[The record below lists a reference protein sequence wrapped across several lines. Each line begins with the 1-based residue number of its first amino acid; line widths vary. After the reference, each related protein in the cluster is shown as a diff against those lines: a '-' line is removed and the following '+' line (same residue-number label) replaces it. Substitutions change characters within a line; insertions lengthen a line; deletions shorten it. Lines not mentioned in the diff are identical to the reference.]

1 MLNMQDKE
9 NLVNTL
15 VEMLDKKLALVNMW
29 LDDDNKEELENLLY
43 RIIDV
48 QEEYK

>member
-15 VEMLDKKLALVNMW
+15 VEILDKKLALVNMW
-29 LDDDNKEELENLLY
+29 LDDDNKEELENLLH

-48 QEEYK
+48 QEE

>member
-9 NLVNTL
+9 ILVNKL
-15 VEMLDKKLALVNMW
+15 VEILDKKLAVVNMW
-29 LDDDNKEELENLLY
+29 LDDDNKEELENLLH

-48 QEEYK
+48 QEECR

>member
-9 NLVNTL
+9 NLVNKL
-15 VEMLDKKLALVNMW
+15 VEILDKKLALVNMW
-29 LDDDNKEELENLLY
+29 LDDDNKEELENLLH

-48 QEEYK
+48 QEE

>member
-29 LDDDNKEELENLLY
+29 LDDDNKEELENLLH

>member
-29 LDDDNKEELENLLY
+29 LDDDNKEELENLLH

-48 QEEYK
+48 QEE

>member
-9 NLVNTL
+9 NLVDKL
-15 VEMLDKKLALVNMW
+15 VEILDKKLALVNMW
-29 LDDDNKEELENLLY
+29 LDDDNKEELENLLH

-48 QEEYK
+48 QEE

>member
-48 QEEYK
+48 QEECK

>member
-9 NLVNTL
+9 NLVNKL
-15 VEMLDKKLALVNMW
+15 VEILNKKLALVNMW
-29 LDDDNKEELENLLY
+29 LDDDNKEELENLLH

-48 QEEYK
+48 QEE

>member
-9 NLVNTL
+9 NLVNML
-15 VEMLDKKLALVNMW
+15 VEILDKKLALVNMW
-29 LDDDNKEELENLLY
+29 LDDDNKEELENLLH

-48 QEEYK
+48 QEE